1 MLSQLIYVSTPEK
14 SFSEEELDNLLTEAR
29 KTNQELEI
37 TGILLYT
44 GSNFF
49 QVLEGKES
57 DIRFVFEK
65 IKSNPKHSDIVVI
78 LKEAISKRSFEEW
91 NMAYTRVSPDEIRD
105 IVGYQDIDNL
115 SSSLPLF
122 EESKAR
128 KILSAFQSG
137 YWKSTLSHSSVQNRS
152 RRIVTYE
159 DPSAVQSIQ
168 PLNKVKPELI
178 DFSYSF
184 QPIIDVEKKK
194 IFSYEAL
201 LRGKN
206 NESPM
211 EVIQKLFHD
220 DLTTIDNEGLPK
232 AIHLAAYLGLS
243 KLTNLN
249 ISPLSIV
256 DNPKLIDNL
265 IVNARK
271 SDIDPEMIILE
282 ILERDLVE
290 KPDEFIQIIDA
301 YRSTGINFAIDDF
314 GAGFAGLNLLTYFQP
329 RFIKLDMKLIRD
341 VDHQGPRQAIIRGIK
356 KTCIELGIDIIA
368 EGVETGEEFQWL
380 KNEGIYLHQGYF
392 LAKPTFEELPY
403 SFMMVE

>member
-57 DIRFVFEK
+57 DIGFVFEK
-65 IKSNPKHSDIVVI
+65 IKSNPNHSDIVVI

-392 LAKPTFEELPY
+392 LAKPTFEELPN

>member
-57 DIRFVFEK
+57 DIGFVFEK

-137 YWKSTLSHSSVQNRS
+137 YWKSTLSHSSVKNRS
-152 RRIVTYE
+152 RRIVSYE

-290 KPDEFIQIIDA
+290 KPDEFIQIIDT

>member
-57 DIRFVFEK
+57 DIGFVFEK

-137 YWKSTLSHSSVQNRS
+137 YWKSTLSHSSVKNRS
-152 RRIVTYE
+152 RRIVSYE

-271 SDIDPEMIILE
+271 SEIDPEMIILE

>member
-105 IVGYQDIDNL
+105 IVGYQDIENL
-115 SSSLPLF
+115 SPSPALF

>member
-57 DIRFVFEK
+57 DIGFVFEK

-137 YWKSTLSHSSVQNRS
+137 YWKSTLSHSSVKNRS
-152 RRIVTYE
+152 RRIVSYE